1 MQSNTDAVRITDYFE
16 LTGVIDGDLH
26 FSPQELA
33 KLADQFCAL
42 SLEIYF
48 CLGIRKML
56 FVCKTALMMMCIQK
70 QIFLGSNETT
80 LIVPRT

>member
-48 CLGIRKML
+48 CLVSWKMQ
-56 FVCKTALMMMCIQK
+56 FVCKTALILCIQK
-70 QIFLGSNETT
+70 QIFLVQTK
-80 LIVPRT
+80 PH